1 MFLRRGLPFLNI
13 WHALVTEQIDL
24 LISKDFSEHSKSVIF
39 WLRTCVCNKRLAVG
53 LCRTCAEYEGGK
65 VRSGARAVWV
75 PPPPPDAHAIPL
87 SRGVA
92 FLLCA
97 ALRAWAR
104 EHQGHGPQC
113 SECPSPESQ
122 FLGVVLPFFRV
133 ISYNEVLDLDL
144 RVICLTFISFSI
156 I

>member
-1 MFLRRGLPFLNI
+1 MEPEL
-13 WHALVTEQIDL
+13 
-24 LISKDFSEHSKSVIF
+24 
-39 WLRTCVCNKRLAVG
+39 
-53 LCRTCAEYEGGK
+53 
-65 VRSGARAVWV
+65 SGV
-75 PPPPPDAHAIPL
+75 PPPPDAHAIPL

-92 FLLCA
+92 FLLRA

-104 EHQGHGPQC
+104 EHQGHGSQC

-122 FLGVVLPFFRV
+122 FLGVVVLPFFRV
-133 ISYNEVLDLDL
+133 IFYNEVLDLDL